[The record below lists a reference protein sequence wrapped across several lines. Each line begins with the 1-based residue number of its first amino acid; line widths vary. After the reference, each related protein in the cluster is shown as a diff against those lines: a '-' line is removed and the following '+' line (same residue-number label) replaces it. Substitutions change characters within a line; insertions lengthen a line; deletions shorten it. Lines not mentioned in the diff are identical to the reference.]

1 MVAYNSSSNKVTTS
15 FTTDI
20 IPFRMIPI
28 FQDEQYGDEISLSE
42 FNLNSYVF
50 GWIQIFPKKLILV

>member
-1 MVAYNSSSNKVTTS
+1 MVAYNSSLNKVKTS

-28 FQDEQYGDEISLSE
+28 FEDEQYEDEISLSK
-42 FNLNSYVF
+42 FNLNSYGF
-50 GWIQIFPKKLILV
+50 RWIQIFPRKN